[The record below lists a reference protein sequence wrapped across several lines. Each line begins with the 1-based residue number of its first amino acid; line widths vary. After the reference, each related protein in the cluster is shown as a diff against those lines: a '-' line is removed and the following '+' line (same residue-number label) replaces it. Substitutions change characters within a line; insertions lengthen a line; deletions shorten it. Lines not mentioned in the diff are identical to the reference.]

1 MGCGWMALYLSCFQT
16 ESFRTFRAE
25 SLEDERTESLRALG
39 PKAFSTNGLQ
49 LGRKYL
55 KTLGLDWNHIDVGDG
70 CLVYVPLSTRP
81 IWGAERYS
89 SRFPNLH
96 TTLWVPALRRWDI
109 ANLPSRWDRGVYARR
124 LVTGHDCF
132 GVACRALRLA
142 GHDVSRWRG
151 PSALFEYLNGLEGV
165 RVEQATR

>member
-16 ESFRTFRAE
+16 ESLRTFRA
-25 SLEDERTESLRALG
+25 ESLRALG

-81 IWGAERYS
+81 VWGADRYS